1 MDSNDEKKKM
11 RPALKLTIV
20 FVCVVA
26 FLTFYSNTMYNANI
40 PTVHVTGVKSEKIKL
55 EYEGE
60 GLIVPKETI
69 PVFAPGDLV
78 VKEVFVR
85 QYDKVEE
92 WDVLATFDVSGL
104 ENQLKDLESSRK
116 QKITQLHIEW
126 SPVLEMEI
134 GDTERHIRI
143 LREQILNVR
152 EMTAPFSGTVIG
164 IFAHPGMMV
173 GRSAPV
179 FELSDALQGFVIK
192 HIMPE
197 ENAKYFE
204 RGDVFPLGSIHKIRG
219 NVIERRPAPGGG
231 VEITIELDP
240 GKVPLRP
247 DILATFVL
255 THITEKLPALV
266 PTTSIIDGMFVYKL
280 IETDGPLGTEYRA
293 QRIEVKV
300 DFISEGWAA
309 VTGDIRKGDRVVVS
323 SDRPLSD
330 ERVKVYQE

>member
-60 GLIVPKETI
+60 GLIVPKETV

-85 QYDKVEE
+85 QYDKVGQGEA
-92 WDVLATFDVSGL
+92 LITFDVSDL
-104 ENQLKDLESSRK
+104 ESQLKDL
-116 QKITQLHIEW
+116 QLAIDQQRMLLSW
-126 SPVLEMEI
+126 NWDPLKEMEI
-134 GDTERHIRI
+134 GNMERHARI
-143 LREQILNVR
+143 LREQIKNGR
-152 EMTAPFSGTVIG
+152 EMTAPFDCTVIG
-164 IFAHPGMMV
+164 VFAHPGMMV
-173 GRSAPV
+173 SRSAPI

-192 HIMPE
+192 HVMPE

-204 RGDVFPLGSIHKIRG
+204 RGDVFPMGSIHKIRG
-219 NVIERRPAPGGG
+219 NVTGRVPVPGGG

-240 GKVPLRP
+240 GKVPLQP
-247 DILATFVL
+247 DTLAGFVL

-266 PTTSIIDGMFVYKL
+266 PATSIIDGMFVYKL
-280 IETDGPLGTEYRA
+280 IETDGPLGTEYRV

-300 DFISEGWAA
+300 DFRSEGWAA